1 MFFGLFS
8 LSPTNSG
15 YLSRVRSPFLPS
27 EIIVNTIGDEK
38 GSILICPV
46 FGFLLF
52 WPFLKV
58 GNIFGAN
65 LEMFLVFAD
74 QLLHCN
80 RFAWAAEV
88 SACCNDLGESSL

>member
-52 WPFLKV
+52 WPFFGRFWAIL
-58 GNIFGAN
+58 GIFGVS
-65 LEMFLVFAD
+65 LEIGGYWE
-74 QLLHCN
+74 C
-80 RFAWAAEV
+80 
-88 SACCNDLGESSL
+88 